1 MSKKEEQKQVI
12 CSVIVSLNGKDFEE
26 ITRDNLCRG
35 ADKIISEALVKK
47 LFGGFSKFKDVLK
60 KTIQSQQSE
69 PSVSDTTDDDDDWG
83 DDEPSTPSEPI
94 VTPASQDDNDWGDD
108 DDNDWG
114 DDDDNDWEDDEE
126 DFDDEEDDVDD
137 DEWEVDEDN
146 WDDDEDATPLS
157 DIAIGHASDNVQGI
171 SRASVEAAYDNLAGT
186 AASFE
191 EEADNVIRNSR
202 AIADATEEVLQN
214 EAWKSIKVFT
224 ATGNSVRVRAT
235 SVDTLRTILDASGVE
250 WEGYQIRVD
259 GEEVSNL
266 DIIPE
271 DRTIITVTTKIK
283 GNMEE
288 QKKVK
293 VFDTNGQGKL
303 VRIDV
308 NATVEEILA
317 SVGISTAQGYTVMLN
332 SEKIEDMTTVPGHKS
347 IITVGE
353 KIKGN
358 AEAYVRV
365 KLIPATGVA
374 TTLRPTQGTTL
385 GQLLEE
391 NDIDVATGVTV
402 MVNGSRVD
410 DMRIELQD
418 KSIIT
423 VADKIK
429 GNL

>member
-60 KTIQSQQSE
+60 KAIQAQQSE

-83 DDEPSTPSEPI
+83 DDEPSAPSEPI
-94 VTPASQDDNDWGDD
+94 VTPASQDDDDWGDD
-108 DDNDWG
+108 EDD
-114 DDDDNDWEDDEE
+114 DWEDDED
-126 DFDDEEDDVDD
+126 DFDDEDDVDED
-137 DEWEVDEDN
+137 DDWEEVEDD
-146 WDDDEDATPLS
+146 WDDDEVAAPLS
-157 DIAIGHASDNVQGI
+157 DIAIDRASTNVQGI
-171 SRASVEAAYDNLAGT
+171 LSRASVEAAYDNLAG
-186 AASFE
+186 AATSFE

-332 SEKIEDMTTVPGHKS
+332 SEKVEDMTTVPGHKS

-374 TTLRPTQGTTL
+374 TTLRPAQGTTL

-402 MVNGSRVD
+402 MVNGAKAD
-410 DMRIELQD
+410 DMRLELQD